1 MKSKN
6 TIGLILGILFF
17 IIILFLGNIEP
28 NNPKISI
35 TLAIT
40 VLMATWW
47 ITEAIP
53 LAVTALLPLVLF
65 PIFGITNGK
74 EVSSSYVND
83 VIFLFMGGFMIAL
96 TMQKWNLHR
105 RIALK
110 IMMFT
115 GVSPSKVIAGFMLAT
130 AFLSM
135 WISNTATA
143 MMMLPI
149 AISILGEFEN
159 IFNEKDLKRYSIALL
174 LSIAYSASI
183 GGIATLV
190 GTPPN
195 LVFTK
200 IMNISFPNA
209 PEIGFGQWMFF
220 AFPLSIFMLI
230 SLWLLM
236 YLFLFRNIRPT
247 NVISS
252 NIFKTQHSQLGKY
265 SFEEKIVTI
274 GFVLFALLLLFR
286 VDIKISSFIIP
297 GWSNL
302 LPNPKFI
309 NDGTIAIAISILF
322 FIIPAKENKKTNIL
336 DWKTANKLPW
346 HIIILFGGGFALAK
360 GFVSSGLSLWIG
372 ELIENSVFENP
383 FFNILLITSVMI
395 FLTEV
400 TSNTATTQIL
410 LPILAGLAISTKTNP
425 LIYMVPATIAASM
438 AFMLP
443 VATPPNAI
451 VFGSGKIKI
460 SEMARMGLILN
471 IIAIILVSIF
481 VYYLGFNIFNI
492 NNELPIWAK

>member
-1 MKSKN
+1 
-6 TIGLILGILFF
+6 
-17 IIILFLGNIEP
+17 
-28 NNPKISI
+28 
-35 TLAIT
+35 
-40 VLMATWW
+40 
-47 ITEAIP
+47 
-53 LAVTALLPLVLF
+53 
-65 PIFGITNGK
+65 
-74 EVSSSYVND
+74 
-83 VIFLFMGGFMIAL
+83 
-96 TMQKWNLHR
+96 
-105 RIALK
+105 
-110 IMMFT
+110 
-115 GVSPSKVIAGFMLAT
+115 
-130 AFLSM
+130 
-135 WISNTATA
+135 

-159 IFNEKDLKRYSIALL
+159 IFNEKDLKKYSIALL

-195 LVFTK
+195 LVFAK

-220 AFPLSIFMLI
+220 ALPLSVFMLL
-230 SLWLLM
+230 SLWVLM
-236 YLFLFRNIRPT
+236 YLLLFRRIKTQN
-247 NVISS
+247 NVSS
-252 NIFKTQHSQLGKY
+252 NIFKTQYSKLGKY
-265 SFEEKIVTI
+265 SYEEKIVTI

-286 VDIKISSFIIP
+286 VDIKISGFIIH

-302 LPNPKFI
+302 LSVPSFI

-322 FIIPAKENKKTNIL
+322 FIIPAKITKKDNIL

-360 GFVSSGLSLWIG
+360 GFVNSGLSLWIG

-451 VFGSGKIKI
+451 VFGSGRIKI
-460 SEMARMGLILN
+460 SEMARMGLVLN

-481 VYYLGFNIFNI
+481 VYYLGFNIFDI

>member
-1 MKSKN
+1 MKFKKS
-6 TIGLILGILFF
+6 IGLLLG
-17 IIILFLGNIEP
+17 IILFIGIILFGNIAP

-65 PIFGITNGK
+65 PFLGIANGK
-74 EVSSSYVND
+74 EVSTSYAND

-96 TMQKWNLHR
+96 TMQRWNLHR

-110 IMMFT
+110 IMMLT
-115 GVSPSKVIAGFMLAT
+115 GVSPGKVIAGFTIAT

-149 AISILGEFEN
+149 AISILDEFEDV
-159 IFNEKDLKRYSIALL
+159 FNKNDIKKYSIALL

-200 IMNISFPNA
+200 IMNISFPSA
-209 PEIGFGQWMFF
+209 PEIGFGQWMLF
-220 AFPLSIFMLI
+220 ALPLSVFMLV

-236 YLFLFRNIRPT
+236 YFIFFKQIKTQN
-247 NVISS
+247 NVSS
-252 NIFKTQHSQLGKY
+252 NIFKAQYLKLGKY
-265 SFEEKIVTI
+265 SYEEKIVTV

-286 VDIKISSFIIP
+286 ADIKISDFTIY
-297 GWSNL
+297 GWANL

-309 NDGTIAIAISILF
+309 NDGTIAITISILF
-322 FIIPAKENKKTNIL
+322 FIIPSKNIKRDTIL

-346 HIIILFGGGFALAK
+346 QIILLFGGGFALAK

-383 FFNILLITSVMI
+383 FLNILLVTSIMI

-425 LIYMVPATIAASM
+425 LIYMIPATIAASM

-451 VFGSGKIKI
+451 VFGLGKIKI
-460 SEMARMGLILN
+460 SEMVRMGLILN

-481 VYYLGFNIFNI
+481 VYYLGFNIFDI
-492 NNELPIWAK
+492 HSRFPIWAK